1 MVRSLFV
8 IAKTVSAKA
17 AMSLLAW
24 GNRPRQMVAPATSAE
39 SAVQ

>member
-1 MVRSLFV
+1 MVRSFFV
-8 IAKTVSAKA
+8 IAKTVSAKG

-24 GNRPRQMVAPATSAE
+24 GNYPRQMVAAATSAE